1 MQRLLMMWLRPLQ
14 DQVLRPSQASMPLRI
29 LIKQLMKNICEKGI
43 SDHQPA
49 IRDTTASRILVNPGI
64 ITALASACRGEI
76 IIVDQALADPGI
88 TTGQTL
94 MARET
99 TVVVA
104 LVVHGIIAVQAQA
117 STAPGIV
124 VPETTT
130 TAATSICHGEIT
142 IAAQTLVPGVIMVM
156 VAGSAG
162 NKLAGAVLSMHA
174 PALI

>member
-1 MQRLLMMWLRPLQ
+1 
-14 DQVLRPSQASMPLRI
+14 MPWGNNNRGSSFSGPW
-29 LIKQLMKNICEKGI
+29 NNNRSNFNG
-43 SDHQPA
+43 
-49 IRDTTASRILVNPGI
+49 PGN
-64 ITALASACRGEI
+64 
-76 IIVDQALADPGI
+76 
-88 TTGQTL
+88 
-94 MARET
+94 
-99 TVVVA
+99 
-104 LVVHGIIAVQAQA
+104 IAVQAQA